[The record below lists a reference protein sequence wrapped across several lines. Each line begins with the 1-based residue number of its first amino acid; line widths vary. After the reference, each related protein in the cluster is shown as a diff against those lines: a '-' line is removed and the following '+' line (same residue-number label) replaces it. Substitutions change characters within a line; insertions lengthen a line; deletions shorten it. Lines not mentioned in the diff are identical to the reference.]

1 MPFLQR
7 PIFSLFRLWS
17 IVTLPLYLAS
27 FHSVQSQTPVI
38 IHGTP
43 DWSEG
48 KDIDRN
54 VLFYEDKARNE
65 LTMNQVQ
72 RAKALRP
79 YAEKRNERT
88 TNSEVTVIRTWLK
101 FNIQNTHPTDTAKMV
116 FFMGAHAK

>member
-1 MPFLQR
+1 MPYKYSFFLNLI
-7 PIFSLFRLWS
+7 IF
-17 IVTLPLYLAS
+17 A
-27 FHSVQSQTPVI
+27 QI
-38 IHGTP
+38 IY
-43 DWSEG
+43 S
-48 KDIDRN
+48 K
-54 VLFYEDKARNE
+54 LFYEDKARNE